1 MADHC
6 ELSVRQVSES
16 TGRLNDGA
24 SGMVKVGSWP
34 SAALGKTPQKLPE
47 EHMEEMS
54 PAAFGELHCPR
65 TSSYSLAQRSSFK

>member
-34 SAALGKTPQKLPE
+34 TAVE
-47 EHMEEMS
+47 
-54 PAAFGELHCPR
+54 
-65 TSSYSLAQRSSFK
+65 SSIMISR